1 MSRASTVMAFG
12 ACLAMMA
19 SACSPAPAATVVL
32 PEVERVAVLVSASY
46 PGRTAEEVESLL
58 AEPLGQRLQGLA
70 GLHETNL
77 TAMQDTCAM
86 ILTFGNEIDQTTAL
100 DAVHQALA
108 DASYLPADLPHQ
120 PQISAYH
127 SPERKDGQF
136 PRLGALIQ
144 PTQKAKPTR

>member
-1 MSRASTVMAFG
+1 MSRASILMAAL
-12 ACLAMMA
+12 ACLAMIA

-32 PEVERVAVLVSASY
+32 PEVERVEVLISASY
-46 PGRTAEEVESLL
+46 PG
-58 AEPLGQRLQGLA
+58 
-70 GLHETNL
+70 H
-77 TAMQDTCAM
+77 
-86 ILTFGNEIDQTTAL
+86 EIDQTTAL